1 MESKINE
8 LIDLMDKSQEVDV
21 KVEIM
26 VELFNKIYMERK
38 KFSELVMN
46 NPNDM
51 DLGRVIRQ
59 FYQEY

>member
-8 LIDLMDKSQEVDV
+8 LMDKSQEVDV

-59 FYQEY
+59 FYHEC